1 MKVYCH
7 ICGFGEEL
15 PPEAVPDVMEGTYLA
30 LCRACRKGLQKL
42 EEQTGQ
48 RIGEIRRSKN

>member
-48 RIGEIRRSKN
+48 RIGEIRRSKD